1 MPLAPGHRIGVYEL
15 TSLLGEGGMGQVFR
29 ATDTTL
35 GRQVAIKV
43 VPDAFAADAD
53 RLARFER
60 EARTLASLS
69 HPNIAAVFGF
79 EKAGSVHA
87 LVMELVDGEDLA
99 LRLRRGSI
107 PVDEALAIAREIAE
121 ALEAAHNAGII
132 HRDLKP
138 ANIKISTDGHV
149 KVLDFGLAKAME
161 SDPLAPGN
169 HAAATITSPAMSQ
182 VGMILGTAAYMSPE
196 QARGLPVN
204 RRADIWAFGCVLYE
218 MLTGRR
224 VFEDEDVSLTL
235 SKLLRVEPEYEALP
249 ASVPPRVVAALK
261 ACLRKDPKQRAADI
275 HDVLL
280 ALDGAFESTST
291 IAGAP
296 PVQERRWG
304 LVLSIAAGVA
314 LLAFGAGWTLR
325 PAPFSSAP
333 AVVRS
338 ALPLPP
344 GQSFSQP
351 RYPSVAISPD
361 GLLIAYIANGQVYV
375 RRLQD
380 LESSPLAGT
389 QGVDP
394 CNVVFSPDSRW
405 LAFYS
410 AVSGNLVRV
419 PVTGGALV
427 TLARLS
433 TAFPIWGLRWEP
445 DDSLLYVRPEGI
457 ERVASSGGTP
467 ERLVDIGPEKQR
479 FDAPQLLPGGRALLF
494 AVRQRD
500 AYWSDASIV
509 VQRLE
514 TKERRVIWEGGGHP
528 RYLPTGHLTFTS
540 RGTLMAVAFDA
551 TRQTIAGTPVQ
562 VLSSL
567 ETTDSIGVG
576 GLGAHYSMS
585 NDGALVYVPAVS
597 LNIDRTLVWVDR
609 SGRED
614 AIALPSGKIRD
625 PEISPDG
632 RSIAYAADD
641 AGGNTDLW
649 MVDVSG
655 GRPQRLTMHPAGD
668 RYPLWSRDSQAL
680 FFSSARDNPQTV
692 YRKTLVDGAEVKV
705 FSQENRHLV
714 PWSRTGDGNAILTTD
729 RALDGGSNFDIGLLT
744 LTGKTA
750 RQPLLE
756 SGVAEG
762 MPHLS
767 PDGRWMAYLGLQPGP
782 GVYVRPF
789 PDVATSVEQ
798 VAAGGTEPIWTRGG
812 REIVARI
819 ENAIVA
825 IPMELAPRLRAGKP
839 EVLFEGRYFNEV
851 GNQWDVTPDGNR
863 FLMLKRAGRSD
874 ATGDQIVMVQHWYEE
889 LKRLIPVP

>member
-1 MPLAPGHRIGVYEL
+1 
-15 TSLLGEGGMGQVFR
+15 MGQVFR

-99 LRLRRGSI
+99 VRLKRGPI
-107 PVDEALAIAREIAE
+107 PVDEALGIAREIAE

-138 ANIKISTDGHV
+138 ANIKISTEGHV
-149 KVLDFGLAKAME
+149 KVLDFGLAKAGDQG
-161 SDPLAPGN
+161 SGIGDQGSG
-169 HAAATITSPAMSQ
+169 AAANSPTITSPAMSQ

-235 SKLLRVEPEYEALP
+235 SKLLRVEPEYDALP
-249 ASVPPRVVAALK
+249 ANVPPRVVAALK

-275 HDVLL
+275 HDVRL

-291 IAGAP
+291 TAVAP
-296 PVQERRWG
+296 PMQERRWG
-304 LVLSIAAGVA
+304 LVLSIAAGAA
-314 LLAFGAGWTLR
+314 LLAFGVGWTLR
-325 PAPFSSAP
+325 PAPSSSAP

-338 ALPLPP
+338 ALPLPA

-351 RYPSVAISPD
+351 PYPSVAVSPD
-361 GLLIAYIANGQVYV
+361 GMLMAYIANGQVYL

-380 LESSPLAGT
+380 LEGSPVAGT

-394 CNVVFSPDSRW
+394 CNVVFSPDSHW

-410 AVSGNLVRV
+410 AVGGNLVRV
-419 PVTGGALV
+419 PVSGGALV
-427 TLARLS
+427 TIARLG
-433 TAFPIWGLRWEP
+433 TPFPIWGLRWEP
-445 DDSLLYVRPEGI
+445 DDTLLYVRPEGI
-457 ERVASSGGTP
+457 ERVAASGGTP
-467 ERLVDIGPEKQR
+467 ERLVDIGPER
-479 FDAPQLLPGGRALLF
+479 HPFDAPQLLPGGRALLF
-494 AVRQRD
+494 AVRQED
-500 AYWSDASIV
+500 TGYWNDASIV
-509 VQRLE
+509 VQQLD
-514 TKERRVIWEGGGHP
+514 TKERRVIWSGGGYP
-528 RYLPTGHLTFTS
+528 RYLSTGHLAFTS
-540 RGTLMAVAFDA
+540 RGALMAVAFDPE
-551 TRQTIAGTPVQ
+551 RQTIAGTPVQ

-567 ETTDSIGVG
+567 ETTTTIGIG
-576 GLGAHYSMS
+576 GLGAHYSVS
-585 NDGALVYVPAVS
+585 NDGTLVYVPAVS
-597 LNIDRTLVWVDR
+597 LNVDRTLVWVDR

-614 AIALPSGKIRD
+614 GIALPSGRIRD

-655 GRPQRLTMHPAGD
+655 GRPQRLTTHPATD
-668 RYPLWSRDSQAL
+668 RYPLWSRDGRAL
-680 FFSSARDNPQTV
+680 FFSSLRDSPQSVV
-692 YRKTLVDGAEVKV
+692 YRKTLADSTEVKV
-705 FSQENRHLV
+705 FSQENRQIV
-714 PWSRTGDGNAILTTD
+714 PWSRARDGNAILTTD

-744 LTGKTA
+744 TTGEAA
-750 RQPLLE
+750 RRPLLE
-756 SGVAEG
+756 SDVAEAI
-762 MPHLS
+762 PHLS
-767 PDGRWMAYLGLQPGP
+767 PDGRWMAYLGFESGP

-789 PDVATSVEQ
+789 PDVATSVEL
-798 VAAGGTEPIWTRGG
+798 VAAGATEPIWTRGG

-825 IPMELAPRLRAGKP
+825 IPMELAPRLRSGKP
-839 EVLFEGRYFNEV
+839 EILFEGRYFNEV
-851 GNQWDVTPDGNR
+851 GNQWDVMPDGNR
-863 FLMLKRAGRSD
+863 FLMLKRAGRSE
-874 ATGDQIVMVQHWYEE
+874 ATGDQIVMVQQWYEE
-889 LKRLIPVP
+889 LKRLVPVP